1 MPRGSSPQSAPAGW
15 HELRYSPV
23 KLAAVVAA
31 VAEEGVPAAQLLAG
45 SGLTEADLFNPDTLT
60 SSAQLYET
68 LQRAVLASDQP
79 GLGLRIGTRLRVTG
93 YGMYGYALLCA
104 PTMRAGLELAMRYH
118 ALANPLV
125 PLRSREDGDTLA
137 WLFPTAHELH
147 LPGLGAQLHRVL
159 IEMQMTIHLTLA
171 RDVMGAWCLPSR
183 VLLSGPRPAHGD
195 EIERTFGCPVSYDYA
210 RCEMHYPLS
219 WMTRAPQLA
228 NAITAAQTSRE
239 CARLIAA
246 LQGETSIARRVY
258 VELMRTPGQF
268 PDADSVANRIGL
280 TERTLRRQLQ
290 REGTRYSLLLAS
302 VRRALAEDYLGS
314 TRMSVEDIAS
324 ALDFD
329 NARSF
334 RQAFLRWSGKT
345 PTEFRRRLR

>member
-1 MPRGSSPQSAPAGW
+1 MPRGSSSQSAPAGW
-15 HELRYSPV
+15 HEPRYSPV

-31 VAEEGVPAAQLLAG
+31 LADEGVPASELLAG
-45 SGLTEADLFNPDTLT
+45 SGLSEADLLNPDTLT
-60 SSAQLYET
+60 SSAQLYEA
-68 LQRAVLASDQP
+68 LQRAVLACEQP

-125 PLRSREDGDTLA
+125 PLQSREEGDTLA
-137 WLFPTAHELH
+137 WLFPTARELH
-147 LPGLGAQLHRVL
+147 LPGLGARLHRVL
-159 IEMQMTIHLTLA
+159 IEMQMAIHLTLA

-183 VLLSGPRPAHGD
+183 VAMAGPRPAHAG
-195 EIERTFGCPVSYDYA
+195 EIERTFACTVVYDRP

-219 WMTRAPQLA
+219 WMSRAPQLA
-228 NAITAAQTSRE
+228 NEITAAQTSRE

-246 LQGETSIARRVY
+246 LHGETSVSRRVY

-268 PDADSVANRIGL
+268 PDAEAVASRIGL
-280 TERTLRRQLQ
+280 TERTLRRHLQ
-290 REGTRYSLLLAS
+290 HEGTRYSLLLAS

-314 TRMSVEDIAS
+314 TQMSVEDIAS

-334 RQAFLRWSGKT
+334 RQAFFRWSGKT
-345 PTEFRRRLR
+345 PTEFRRHLR